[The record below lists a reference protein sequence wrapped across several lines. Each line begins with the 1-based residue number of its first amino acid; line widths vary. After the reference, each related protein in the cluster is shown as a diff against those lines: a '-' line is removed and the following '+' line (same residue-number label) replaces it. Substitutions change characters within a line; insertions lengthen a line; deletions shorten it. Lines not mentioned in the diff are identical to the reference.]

1 MIMKRI
7 RITVGDA
14 RFEPA
19 TEVRCATNKP
29 LHLLWDTTSLVLAS
43 RRQNQ
48 HYYFEFLK
56 PWHIVVTT
64 HIQERDLEKTT
75 LQCWQGSRHTCSGS
89 CHGAFRQLIGLHT
102 AARPTGSCW
111 GQQAADGPIYIQY
124 SYKAYMVLLRP
135 SDSCLGLQAAAWVY
149 MQLLGPT
156 GWVDF

>member
-64 HIQERDLEKTT
+64 HAHPGAWSRKTT

-111 GQQAADGPIYIQY
+111 VLQAAAGAYIQY
-124 SYKAYMVLLRP
+124 SYWAYMVLLR
-135 SDSCLGLQAAAWVY
+135 SSGSCLGLQAAAWVY

-156 GWVDF
+156 GRF